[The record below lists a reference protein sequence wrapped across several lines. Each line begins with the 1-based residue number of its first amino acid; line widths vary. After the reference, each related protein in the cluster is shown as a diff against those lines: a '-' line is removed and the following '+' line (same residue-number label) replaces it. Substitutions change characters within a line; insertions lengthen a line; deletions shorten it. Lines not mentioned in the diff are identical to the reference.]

1 MAAGFPGF
9 PKEGLSFLRSL
20 KRNNNREWFQARKEI
35 YEEKLRKPLVALV
48 EALNAELARWAPA
61 YVTDPA
67 KAIYRF
73 YRDTRFSS
81 DKTPYKTH
89 VAAIFLPRGL
99 EKHGCGSL
107 YFEIAPAHA
116 GVAAGIYMPGP
127 EQLLAV
133 RRHIA
138 ENHQR
143 LRKILTGKKLRS
155 LFGELYGDALT
166 RVPKGFPAD
175 HPAAEWLKMK
185 QWYLWT
191 EMPPAL
197 ALTPKLFGEIVRRF
211 RAALPLTDFLNE
223 PLWGLREQSKRAL
236 IASLWR

>member
-9 PKEGLSFLRSL
+9 SKEALSFLRGL
-20 KRNNNREWFQARKEI
+20 KRNNNREWFLARKQI
-35 YEEKLRKPLVALV
+35 YEEKLRKPMVALV
-48 EALNAELARWAPA
+48 EAINAELARFAPA
-61 YVTDPA
+61 YVTDPS

-99 EKHGCGSL
+99 EKHACGSL
-107 YFEIAPAHA
+107 YFEVAPDYS

-138 ENHQR
+138 ENHER
-143 LRKILTGKKLRS
+143 LNRILRRKTLRS
-155 LFGELYGDALT
+155 LFGELCGDSLT

-175 HPAAEWLKMK
+175 HPAADWLRMK

-191 EMPPAL
+191 EMPAEL
-197 ALTPKLFGEIVRRF
+197 AVTPRLLPEILRRF

-223 PLWGLREQSKRAL
+223 PLLASPTRARKDLAAGLFL
-236 IASLWR
+236 

>member
-1 MAAGFPGF
+1 MTAGFPGF
-9 PKEGLSFLRSL
+9 PKQALSFLRGIQ
-20 KRNNNREWFQARKEI
+20 RNNNREWFLARKQI
-35 YEEKLRKPLVALV
+35 YEEKLRKPLLALV
-48 EALNAELARWAPA
+48 EALNAELAALAPA

-81 DKTPYKTH
+81 DKKPYKTH
-89 VAAIFLPRGL
+89 VAAIFMPRGL
-99 EKHGCGSL
+99 DKHACGSL
-107 YFEIAPAHA
+107 YFEVAPAYS
-116 GVAAGIYMPGP
+116 GVAAGMYMPGP

-138 ENHQR
+138 ENHER
-143 LRKILTGKKLRS
+143 FTAILKDRKLRS
-155 LFGELYGDALT
+155 LFGELCGDSLS

-185 QWYLWT
+185 QWYVWT
-191 EMPPAL
+191 EMPAEL
-197 ALTPKLFGEIVRRF
+197 AVTPKLLPEILRRF

-223 PLWGLREQSKRAL
+223 PLLASSARGRKDMTAAL
-236 IASLWR
+236 FL